1 MRVAGIGGA
10 ALERKV
16 HVPQPLRLILMALGM
31 SVLVIGAWGGLL
43 RAGSPLPGWLMPSV
57 PHHGPLMIGGF
68 LGTLITLE
76 RAVALRRWWCFF
88 GPAFAAAGAWVMLIT
103 GEAGLGAV
111 LITAASIVLLV
122 GFAVILHRQRTTFTV
137 VMTLGAVAWF
147 VGNVL
152 WLGGFMIPQLVPWWT
167 AFLVL
172 TIVGERLDLS
182 RFMPPR
188 LGAKLSFVIATSVY
202 GLGLLLGLAW
212 PGLGLL
218 VMGVGLVALAVWLS
232 VYDVARRTIRMTGL
246 PRFAAAALLT
256 GYAWLAV
263 GGMLAAWYAINTP
276 AAGNTS
282 WWMSVPMGGLAYDGL
297 WHALLLGFVF
307 SMIFGHAPIIFP
319 AVLGVQMRFSQLF
332 YLHLTLLHL
341 TLIVRT
347 IGGVTLHPDW
357 RAWGAIGNALAI
369 LLFLVMTVSHVRRRP
384 SPSGAELPNATRPPA
399 KRVVPLHRSA

>member
-1 MRVAGIGGA
+1 
-10 ALERKV
+10 
-16 HVPQPLRLILMALGM
+16 MALGM
-31 SVLVIGAWGGLL
+31 SVLLIGAWGGLL

-57 PHHGPLMIGGF
+57 PHHGALMIGGF

-76 RAVALRRWWCFF
+76 RAVAVGRRWCFL
-88 GPAFAAAGAWVMLIT
+88 GPVFAAAGAWTMLVT
-103 GEAGLGAV
+103 GEAGLGGV
-111 LITAASIVLLV
+111 LIAAASIVLLV
-122 GFAVILHRQRTTFTV
+122 DFAVILHRQRTTFTV

-152 WLGGFMIPQLVPWWT
+152 WLAGFMIPQLMPWWT

-172 TIVGERLDLS
+172 TIVGERLELS

-188 LGAKLSFVIATSVY
+188 LGAQLSFIIATSVY

-218 VMGVGLVALAVWLS
+218 VMGAGLMALAVWLS

-246 PRFAAAALLT
+246 PRFAATALLT
-256 GYAWLAV
+256 GYAWLGV
-263 GGMLAAWYAINTP
+263 GGVLAVWYALNTP
-276 AAGNTS
+276 AAGNAS
-282 WWMSVPMGGLAYDGL
+282 WWMSVPTGGLVYDGL
-297 WHALLLGFVF
+297 WHTLLLGFVF

-319 AVLGVQMRFSQLF
+319 AVLGVQMKFSRLF

-347 IGGVTLHPDW
+347 VGGVTLNPDW

-384 SPSGAELPNATRPPA
+384 SASGAEPLNATESPA
-399 KRVVPLHRSA
+399 KRVVSPHRSA